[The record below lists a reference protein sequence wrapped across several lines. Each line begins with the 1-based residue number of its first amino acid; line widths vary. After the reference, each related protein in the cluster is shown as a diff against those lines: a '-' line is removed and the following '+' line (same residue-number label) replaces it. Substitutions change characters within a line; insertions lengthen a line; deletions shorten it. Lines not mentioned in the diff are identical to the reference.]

1 MSRQPSASR
10 QCAQCHDLGKYR
22 VSMVVRREGGQ
33 PKTVIR
39 WITCT
44 CRPLTV
50 RVRLGKVIHPVPLM
64 EPVDYPKDACRPMKR
79 SECKGGPRP
88 CPFVSCRFNNY
99 LTVTSRGYISLTYEG
114 REPDEVPPELS
125 CAEDMA
131 DRARAGQEV
140 TLEEIGTAL
149 GIRRERARQLV
160 DLALAKLEMGLRARG
175 IVRKD
180 VDDE

>member
-1 MSRQPSASR
+1 MSSRPNASR
-10 QCAQCHDLGKYR
+10 QCAQCGDLGKYR
-22 VSMVVRREGGQ
+22 VNTVLHREGRQ

-39 WITCT
+39 WVTCT
-44 CRPLTV
+44 CRPLSV
-50 RVRLGKVIHPVPLM
+50 RVRLGKVIKPVPLM
-64 EPVDYPKDACRPMKR
+64 EPVDYPRDACRPVKR

-88 CPFVSCRFNNY
+88 CPFVSCRFNTY
-99 LTVTSRGYISLTYEG
+99 LHVTSKGYISLTYEG

-149 GIRRERARQLV
+149 GVGRERARQLV
-160 DLALAKLEMGLRARG
+160 DLALAKLEMGLRDRG
-175 IVRKD
+175 IERKD